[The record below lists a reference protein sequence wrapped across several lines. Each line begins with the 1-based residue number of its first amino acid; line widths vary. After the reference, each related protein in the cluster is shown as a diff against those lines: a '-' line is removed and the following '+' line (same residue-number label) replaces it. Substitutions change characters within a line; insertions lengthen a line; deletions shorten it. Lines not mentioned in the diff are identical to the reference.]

1 MNRVIICCVGVAA
14 LTNSNVQEDK
24 DGERVLRDRLTFGFT
39 SDLSDPIRTGP
50 FTPDIKRISTCVSSK
65 RLISDVTSCS
75 V

>member
-14 LTNSNVQEDK
+14 VTNSNVQEEK

-50 FTPDIKRISTCVSSK
+50 FTPDMNT
-65 RLISDVTSCS
+65 
-75 V
+75 